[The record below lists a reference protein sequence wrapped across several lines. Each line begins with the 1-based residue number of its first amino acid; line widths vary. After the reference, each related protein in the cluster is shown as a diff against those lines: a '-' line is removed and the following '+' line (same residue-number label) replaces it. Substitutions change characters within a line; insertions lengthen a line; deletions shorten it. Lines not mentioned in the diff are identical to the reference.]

1 MGDSVYAMGGQ
12 LTMSVEPTGLLASKG
27 WMPGTWAK
35 YSATPLT
42 FSGAMVCVDRS
53 DGEGTQAGFLMTGP
67 QHNQPVELLSDMWTT
82 DKRQRP
88 GGETRADW
96 TAFDAGAVLDF
107 DKQIQLQRM
116 GSRIV
121 AMCLPNEGIFKI
133 YVFEVVDLAERT
145 VPGTGA
151 PLVYAP
157 GAKLY
162 VSDRGL
168 FTSEKEGALHP
179 WVGWVVARYASDVE
193 GRYIVIAEAVA

>member
-1 MGDSVYAMGGQ
+1 M
-12 LTMSVEPTGLLASKG
+12 TMTVEPVGLLASEG
-27 WMPGTWAK
+27 WLPGTWAK
-35 YSATPLT
+35 YSAVSPS
-42 FSGAMVCVDRS
+42 FSGAIVCVDRS
-53 DGEGTQAGFLMTGP
+53 NGEGTQAGFLMTGP
-67 QHNQPVELLSDMWTT
+67 QHNQPVELMSDMWTT

-96 TAFDAGAVLDF
+96 TGFDAGAVLDF

-121 AMCLPNEGIFKI
+121 AMCIPNEGTFKV
-133 YVFEVVDLAERT
+133 YVFETLNLAERT
-145 VPGTGA
+145 NPGTGA
-151 PLVYAP
+151 PLTYPP

-179 WVGWVVARYASDVE
+179 WTGWVAVRYASDVE
-193 GRYIVIAEAVA
+193 GQYIIFTEAVG